1 MYKASQQQI
10 SADNAL
16 VGLHKQVEARARTIL
31 AEDGATDPLT
41 AAARI
46 MEVVRQW
53 ERVRD
58 ALIRLDTML

>member
-1 MYKASQQQI
+1 ML
-10 SADNAL
+10 DNAL
-16 VGLHKQVEARARTIL
+16 AGLYKQVEDRAKTIL

-58 ALIRLDTML
+58 ALIRLDNML

>member
-10 SADNAL
+10 SMDNAL
-16 VGLHKQVEARARTIL
+16 ASLHKQVEERAKTIL

-53 ERVRD
+53 EKVRD
-58 ALIRLDTML
+58 ALIRLDMML

>member
-16 VGLHKQVEARARTIL
+16 AGLHKQVEARARTIL
-31 AEDGATDPLT
+31 EEDGATDPLT

-53 ERVRD
+53 EKVRD
-58 ALIRLDTML
+58 ALIRLDMML

>member
-1 MYKASQQQI
+1 MKKATKEQMML
-10 SADNAL
+10 DNAL
-16 VGLHKQVEARARTIL
+16 VGLHKQVEDRAKTIL

-46 MEVVRQW
+46 MELVKQW

-58 ALIRLDTML
+58 ALIRLDNML